1 MTTPLRQATFTERLL
16 HVLEA
21 GEREAAQS
29 GEPVLVSTTTRVAH
43 TDPVE
48 LFERAKAEER
58 LYWEQPGEGFSL
70 VAVGAV
76 ARLSGR
82 GEGRFSQVAAAW
94 RRLLSRAV
102 TDVVDPAPVAA
113 PVCLGGFAF
122 DPARQREANWEGYP
136 DGLLLVPRFLFTSR
150 NGSSWLTVSAIA
162 GPGCDARAAADAA
175 AGDLRGLLEGGVAM
189 VDGERSGSDVA
200 AADEVGAGRWREAV
214 AAVVRDVRQ
223 GTIEKLVLARRLCAR
238 ALGPV
243 DPGPVIRRL
252 RAGYG
257 GCTVF
262 AFARGES
269 CFLGATPERL
279 VRLEG
284 EIVRAD
290 CLAGS
295 IARGAGEGE
304 DLALGEALLAD
315 GKERHEHALVV
326 RAVGD
331 ALGPLCSRLSVPA
344 MPGLLRMPN
353 VQHLYTPVEGVVN
366 GERHVL
372 ELVERLHPTPAA
384 GGLPRDAAL
393 RLIRSYETFD
403 RGWYA
408 GPVGWVDG
416 RGGGEFVVAIRS
428 ALLRGN
434 EALLYAG
441 CGIVAGSDPQ
451 REYEESC
458 LKLRPMLWAL
468 NGHQT

>member
-1 MTTPLRQATFTERLL
+1 MTTPLQQAAFTERLA
-16 HVLEA
+16 HVL
-21 GEREAAQS
+21 GTGGREAARS
-29 GEPVLVSTTTRVAH
+29 GGPVLVSTTVRVPH
-43 TDPVE
+43 VDPAE
-48 LFERAKAEER
+48 LFDRAKAEER
-58 LYWEQPGEGFSL
+58 VFWEQPVEGFSL
-70 VAVGAV
+70 VAVGAA
-76 ARLSGR
+76 ARLTGE
-82 GEGRFSQVAAAW
+82 GEGRFSQVDAAW

-122 DPARQREANWEGYP
+122 DPARRREPHWEGYP
-136 DGLLLVPRFLFTSR
+136 DALLVVPRFLFTSR
-150 NGSSWLTVSAIA
+150 GGSTWLTVSALA
-162 GPGCDARAAADAA
+162 TPGCDATAAADAA
-175 AGDLRGLLEGGVAM
+175 AADLRGLLEGRVAM
-189 VDGERSGSDVA
+189 ADGEGSGGGVTTVDEA
-200 AADEVGAGRWREAV
+200 EADRWRDAV
-214 AAVVRDVRQ
+214 AAVVQDIRR
-223 GTIEKLVLARRLCAR
+223 GTMEKLVLARRLRAR

-243 DPGPVIRRL
+243 DPGPIIRRL

-279 VRLEG
+279 VRLDG
-284 EIVRAD
+284 GLVRAD

-295 IARGAGEGE
+295 TARGAGEDE
-304 DLALGEALLAD
+304 DRALGEALLAD
-315 GKERHEHALVV
+315 EKERHEHALVV
-326 RAVGD
+326 RALRDV
-331 ALGPLCSRLSVPA
+331 LGPLCSRLSVPLA
-344 MPGLLRMPN
+344 PGLLRMPN
-353 VQHLYTPVEGVVN
+353 VQHLHTPVEGVVN

-384 GGLPRDAAL
+384 GGLPREAAL
-393 RLIRSYETFD
+393 TRIRSYETFD

-408 GPVGWVDG
+408 GPVGWADG

-428 ALLRGN
+428 ALLRER

-441 CGIVAGSDPQ
+441 CGIVAGSDPE

-468 NGHQT
+468 NGRPT